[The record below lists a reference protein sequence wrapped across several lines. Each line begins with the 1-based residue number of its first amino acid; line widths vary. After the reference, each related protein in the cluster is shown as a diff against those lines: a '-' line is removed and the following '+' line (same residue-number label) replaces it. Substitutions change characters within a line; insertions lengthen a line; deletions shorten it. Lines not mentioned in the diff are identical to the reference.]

1 MEWTIGK
8 IILWLVGGL
17 VGLFLIVCLVMGFIA
32 FIAELMGDKKREELL
47 AQLPEKEKK
56 WAAERER
63 KAREEEARIASLP
76 PEEQSRIRRE
86 RIKEAER
93 EYNRAKQRLDEIQR
107 NERERKEEEQRRRER
122 SAANNQMIT
131 NMMYLSYFVKDDKS
145 ETKPSSSSNRRPSG
159 YHDCDTCEC
168 DDCDEQ
174 H

>member
-8 IILWLVGGL
+8 IILWLVGGI
-17 VGLFLIVCLVMGFIA
+17 VGLFLAFCLICAIYANF
-32 FIAELMGDKKREELL
+32 FYRDKKREEIL

-56 WAAERER
+56 WTAERER

-76 PEEQSRIRRE
+76 SEEQSRIRHG

-107 NERERKEEEQRRRER
+107 NERERKDEEQRRRER
-122 SAANNQMIT
+122 SAASNQMIT

-145 ETKPSSSSNRRPSG
+145 ETKPSSSSKHRSSG
-159 YHDCDTCEC
+159 YHDCDACEC

-174 H
+174 HS